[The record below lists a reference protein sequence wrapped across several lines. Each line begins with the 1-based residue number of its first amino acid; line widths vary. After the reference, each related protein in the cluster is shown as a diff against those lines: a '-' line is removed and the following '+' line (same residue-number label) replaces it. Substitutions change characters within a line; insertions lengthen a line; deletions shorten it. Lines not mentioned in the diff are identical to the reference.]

1 MIGVS
6 LAARNTE
13 DVLNAFDDALEIA
26 DILELR
32 IDLMDECD
40 LARIIPERPCQ
51 LVVTN
56 RTKAEG
62 GGFEGG
68 SSDRVRPLLQAIDL
82 GVEYVDIEED
92 GAHLIDDRG
101 TTRLIVS
108 HHDFESIPEH
118 IDKVCRRIAE
128 RGANVVKLVGMAV
141 CVEDAFKVLGLL
153 GSSPLPSIAIAMGEH
168 GLSSRILALRHDNCL
183 LTYCAPESE
192 QAVAP
197 GQIPAS
203 VMANIY
209 QAKSIGDGTRAI
221 GVVSRDPIPTSVL
234 GELNRGLR
242 RSDIDAVAIPLRLA
256 TVDGARLMRLA
267 KCGFD
272 GFWNM
277 DGVSVGPSTD
287 DGRDRTELEGSF
299 ATVANGEIRATV
311 APTIELAISL
321 IQEAVNDLPMS
332 EHALPRSL

>member
-6 LAARNTE
+6 LAARTTK
-13 DVLNAFDDALEIA
+13 DVLSAFEDALEFA
-26 DILELR
+26 DLLEIR
-32 IDLMDECD
+32 IDLMGECD
-40 LARIIPERPCQ
+40 LVRIIPERPCP

-92 GAHLIDDRG
+92 GAHLIVDRG
-101 TTRLIVS
+101 STGLIVS

-118 IDKVCRRIAE
+118 IDEVCHRIAE
-128 RGANVVKLVGMAV
+128 RGADVVKVAGMAV
-141 CVEDAFKVLGLL
+141 CIEDAFKVLGLFA
-153 GSSPLPSIAIAMGEH
+153 SSPLPSIAIAMGEH
-168 GLSSRILALRHDNCL
+168 GLSSRILALRRDNCL

-197 GQIPAS
+197 GQVPAS
-203 VMANIY
+203 VMANVY

-221 GVVSRDPIPTSVL
+221 GAVSRNPIPTSVL
-234 GELNRGLR
+234 SELNHGLR
-242 RSDIDAVAIPLRLA
+242 GSGIDAVAIPLRLA
-256 TVDGARLMRLA
+256 AVDGAQLMGLA

-272 GFWNM
+272 CFWNM
-277 DGVSVGPSTD
+277 DGIGVWRSD
-287 DGRDRTELEGSF
+287 DDERNGTGLSGKF
-299 ATVANGEIRATV
+299 VTVANGEIRTTA
-311 APTIELAISL
+311 APTVELAISL
-321 IQEAVNDLPMS
+321 IEAAVDDLPTV
-332 EHALPRSL
+332 EHPLPRSS